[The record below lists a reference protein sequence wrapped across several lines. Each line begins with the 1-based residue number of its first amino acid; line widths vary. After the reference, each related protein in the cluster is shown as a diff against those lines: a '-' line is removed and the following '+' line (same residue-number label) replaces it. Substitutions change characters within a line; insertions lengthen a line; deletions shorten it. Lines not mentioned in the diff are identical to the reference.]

1 MRSPNSEVS
10 GQSLKA
16 QEGLKVPKKAKNT
29 VRSNGASG
37 NTVQKKPQNAEFIKR
52 KRAGSQAVLSKA
64 VLQEAVLQE
73 AVLQEAVPKIAVSS
87 LPGNKPARG
96 EASNTRPIGRKAIS
110 RELVRAKSVA
120 KKGQSQEAKALD
132 TNTQEAAINRPVK
145 NRSAGIG
152 TADLALIKD
161 KKRHSD
167 LAMRAAKRIKG
178 SKNKRKTSHLVCH
191 HLRMMLSSPE
201 AQPRTSYYYPPAY
214 MRRAVAVNERV
225 GQYFLPI

>member
-1 MRSPNSEVS
+1 VVKK
-10 GQSLKA
+10 GQSQDA
-16 QEGLKVPKKAKNT
+16 Q
-29 VRSNGASG
+29 
-37 NTVQKKPQNAEFIKR
+37 
-52 KRAGSQAVLSKA
+52 SQDAQSQDA
-64 VLQEAVLQE
+64 
-73 AVLQEAVPKIAVSS
+73 
-87 LPGNKPARG
+87 
-96 EASNTRPIGRKAIS
+96 
-110 RELVRAKSVA
+110 
-120 KKGQSQEAKALD
+120 QSQEAKALD

-152 TADLALIKD
+152 KADLALIKD

-178 SKNKRKTSHLVCH
+178 SKNKRKTSQLVCH

-201 AQPRTSYYYPPAY
+201 AQPRTTYYYPPAY

>member
-16 QEGLKVPKKAKNT
+16 QDGVQDGLMVPKKAKNT
-29 VRSNGASG
+29 VRSNRAVG
-37 NTVQKKPQNAEFIKR
+37 NTVQKKPQNAKFLKR
-52 KRAGSQAVLSKA
+52 GRAGSQAVCSKA
-64 VLQEAVLQE
+64 ALQEADNRE
-73 AVLQEAVPKIAVSS
+73 ALIPKALI
-87 LPGNKPARG
+87 P
-96 EASNTRPIGRKAIS
+96 KALIP
-110 RELVRAKSVA
+110 K
-120 KKGQSQEAKALD
+120 AKAQD
-132 TNTQEAAINRPVK
+132 TAKRVGK
-145 NRSAGIG
+145 NRSVGAGK
-152 TADLALIKD
+152 AEVALIKD

-201 AQPRTSYYYPPAY
+201 AQPSATYRYPPAY

>member
-16 QEGLKVPKKAKNT
+16 QDGVQDGLMVPKKAKNT
-29 VRSNGASG
+29 VRSNRAVG
-37 NTVQKKPQNAEFIKR
+37 NTVQKKPQNAKFLKR
-52 KRAGSQAVLSKA
+52 GRAGSQAVCSKA
-64 VLQEAVLQE
+64 ALQEADNRE
-73 AVLQEAVPKIAVSS
+73 ALIPK
-87 LPGNKPARG
+87 
-96 EASNTRPIGRKAIS
+96 
-110 RELVRAKSVA
+110 
-120 KKGQSQEAKALD
+120 AKAQD
-132 TNTQEAAINRPVK
+132 TAKRVGK
-145 NRSAGIG
+145 NRSVGAGK
-152 TADLALIKD
+152 AEVALIKD

-201 AQPRTSYYYPPAY
+201 AQPSATYRYPPAY
-214 MRRAVAVNERV
+214 MRRAVTVNERV